1 MDSTAE
7 ITTLLAQ
14 LADII
19 DAPDGPGGG
28 AICLDAIAELERL
41 TRPAPEPGS
50 G

>member
-7 ITTLLAQ
+7 LKSLLAQ
-14 LADII
+14 LAEHLDS
-19 DAPDGPGGG
+19 AEGPGGG